1 MAKTFRQEV
10 EEIQNP
16 IKSCND
22 KLCEKYKSVGF
33 NGWANCVQCR
43 TDRICKAA
51 KRMGERMPKFQSDI
65 EVVGKAVEVYR
76 TRCQAHIMREIE
88 DNG

>member
-10 EEIQNP
+10 EEI
-16 IKSCND
+16 IKEEGCH
-22 KLCEKYKSVGF
+22 KWK
-33 NGWANCVQCR
+33 
-43 TDRICKAA
+43 TDRICEAA